1 MCKIKNIILG
11 ILFLLMVILYFRKNK
26 ESFDDQCDDEIDDEI
41 EAVNRINR
49 SGVINLN
56 RQINAL
62 SSQLSMKESQ
72 ISELNSDLS
81 TANDKLDSV
90 RYNPIIDEETNLLLD
105 QANNTISDLLIKKK
119 LDEQRIKF
127 CNRKAGLANFQVNY
141 SLRQKDINNLKSNI
155 KELVDDAKDY
165 SDQDGNI
172 YLNHVQ
178 KQNSNS
184 PSQLIPST
192 F

>member
-1 MCKIKNIILG
+1 MCKIKNIMLG
-11 ILFLLMVILYFRKNK
+11 ILFLLLMILYFRKNK
-26 ESFDDQCDDEIDDEI
+26 EGFDERCDEEIEDEI
-41 EAVNRINR
+41 EAVNKINQVRIND
-49 SGVINLN
+49 LN
-56 RQINAL
+56 RQISAL
-62 SSQLSMKESQ
+62 NSQLSMKDNK
-72 ISELNSDLS
+72 ISDLNTNLS
-81 TANDKLDSV
+81 NANDKLDSLK
-90 RYNPIIDEETNLLLD
+90 YNPIIDEETDLLL
-105 QANNTISDLLIKKK
+105 QKANETISDLLIKKK

-127 CNRKAGLANFQVNY
+127 CNRKEGLSNFQVNY
-141 SLRQKDINNLKSNI
+141 ALRQNDINNLKSNI
-155 KELVDDAKDY
+155 KELVDDAKDF